1 MTVLTKT
8 TGRLPLNTG
17 DWDANYVNP
26 KTGFKGYGKKFRVF
40 RYGCELES
48 IMENNTY
55 NLQY

>member
-48 IMENNTY
+48 IMGCRRKETK
-55 NLQY
+55 